1 MCWGR
6 AAEPRPHGA
15 LRRGH
20 TARSCESA
28 EWRTARLPRPARPR
42 DRWLTMNACS
52 RAVRGPSS
60 TPRGLAT
67 PARAAR
73 PAVWSGD
80 PAPSCAAMPRHPER
94 KSVPWLVQPVIVE
107 ACGSSNTR
115 TSTYCDAAGHNRLDC
130 SLWLGAASK
139 IAEQQ
144 LSAFDLRRPQSTALV
159 AVAGV
164 QIAGAPKKTKTVRTR
179 AFRRAQA
186 LLMHSASRNT
196 TAQIDTTPKSS

>member
-1 MCWGR
+1 MKR
-6 AAEPRPHGA
+6 AVLCVSAGTEPPNRDRTAGSAEVTRRAHRRAPEAGA
-15 LRRGH
+15 
-20 TARSCESA
+20 TARQMAHDERLLSRCPRSEQYSA
-28 EWRTARLPRPARPR
+28 
-42 DRWLTMNACS
+42 
-52 RAVRGPSS
+52 GPSH
-60 TPRGLAT
+60 

-139 IAEQQ
+139 IAGSESER
-144 LSAFDLRRPQSTALV
+144 LVRIRSPETSIHRSSRRRRRPNCRGTQENKNSPHSSLPPCT
-159 AVAGV
+159 G
-164 QIAGAPKKTKTVRTR
+164 IAHA
-179 AFRRAQA
+179 
-186 LLMHSASRNT
+186 
-196 TAQIDTTPKSS
+196 

>member
-1 MCWGR
+1 MCLLGPSRRTETARR
-6 AAEPRPHGA
+6 APPRSHGA
-15 LRRGH
+15 LIG
-20 TARSCESA
+20 E
-28 EWRTARLPRPARPR
+28 LPRPARPR

-52 RAVRGPSS
+52 RAVRGPSR

-139 IAEQQ
+139 IAGSESER
-144 LSAFDLRRPQSTALV
+144 LVRIRSPETSIHRSSRRRRRPNCRGTQENKNSPHSSLPPCT
-159 AVAGV
+159 G
-164 QIAGAPKKTKTVRTR
+164 IAHA
-179 AFRRAQA
+179 
-186 LLMHSASRNT
+186 
-196 TAQIDTTPKSS
+196 